1 MSAMYSLNLDWRKCN
16 LYRPSVDLGVQG
28 IRGGE
33 DRGSVPRESSEGL
46 RVGCGS
52 VTNGPG
58 APANRA
64 RLASDGPEAAT
75 ATAGSDGRGKGQVGR
90 GLTLEGTPAGSSQG
104 TEVFYRC
111 SALLMGL
118 MMELLDAPSSGPWSS
133 KLTPP
138 QV

>member
-1 MSAMYSLNLDWRKCN
+1 MCKVYTAARI
-16 LYRPSVDLGVQG
+16 GVLCQG
-28 IRGGE
+28 T
-33 DRGSVPRESSEGL
+33 SSEGL
-46 RVGCGS
+46 PVGCGS

-90 GLTLEGTPAGSSQG
+90 GLTLEVTPAGSSQG